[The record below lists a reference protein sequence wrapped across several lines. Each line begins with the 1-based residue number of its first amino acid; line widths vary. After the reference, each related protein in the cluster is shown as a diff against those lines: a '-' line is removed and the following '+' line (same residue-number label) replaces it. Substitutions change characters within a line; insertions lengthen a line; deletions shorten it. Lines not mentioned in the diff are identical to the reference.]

1 MPAGSDNGLRANAPY
16 HFCGKGL
23 YPEGTVFNPKNN
35 LFYVS
40 SVIDGRIGTVDMQG
54 NYSVFYEDKAMK
66 STYGMEIDP
75 KTNQLWVCVSDGNYS
90 RFSEPGTFK
99 KMGRVIALD
108 LSSGKKVADI
118 DLAKLYEGKHFINDL
133 TIDPAGNLYVTDSFS
148 PVVYKIDAAG
158 KASVLVLNEAFKGED
173 VCLNGIAYHSNGFL
187 LVAMGS
193 AGAVY
198 KVDLKNSMVTKV
210 KIDHLFPGADGLL
223 MNTDGTLTLVQ
234 NKSVDKI
241 LQLPSTDNWS
251 SARIKAATSGGDRF
265 QQPSTVTTQQT
276 AKHMYSTPS

>member
-1 MPAGSDNGLRANAPY
+1 
-16 HFCGKGL
+16 
-23 YPEGTVFNPKNN
+23 
-35 LFYVS
+35 
-40 SVIDGRIGTVDMQG
+40 
-54 NYSVFYEDKAMK
+54 
-66 STYGMEIDP
+66 
-75 KTNQLWVCVSDGNYS
+75 
-90 RFSEPGTFK
+90 
-99 KMGRVIALD
+99 
-108 LSSGKKVADI
+108 
-118 DLAKLYEGKHFINDL
+118 
-133 TIDPAGNLYVTDSFS
+133 VTDSFS

-198 KVDLKNSMVTKV
+198 TVDLKNSMVTKV

-265 QQPSTVTTQQT
+265 QQPSTVTTANGKT
-276 AKHMYSTPS
+276 YVLNSKLNELADPVKRPSKEFSLQLAEFKPMP